1 MKANLPEEH
10 YLPYPKT
17 FLLWNVKTWF
27 VSVGIFEY
35 LHGSTCTDISVFENQ
50 IELMSTS
57 VCQFPTPLFLF
68 SDTFRDLLGF
78 SWTFHAFHVPHN
90 ITVVLD
96 LENYC
101 LCAAFC
107 SLADSICV
115 RKTPYFI
122 LLFFSGYRWL
132 IRQSPFYLFLL
143 PAFSSALVAVFAFC
157 WRGIKGEGTSFIKS
171 PTTLNRSPSTQ
182 VSPQVLQRSSNCNVK
197 HKWRL
202 IKLNLIA

>member
-1 MKANLPEEH
+1 MLLKEVALVKQKINFQANF
-10 YLPYPKT
+10 
-17 FLLWNVKTWF
+17 FLLFFCCCSF
-27 VSVGIFEY
+27 VCFSLV
-35 LHGSTCTDISVFENQ
+35 
-50 IELMSTS
+50 
-57 VCQFPTPLFLF
+57 PPFLF

-78 SWTFHAFHVPHN
+78 SWTLHAFHVPHN
-90 ITVVLD
+90 ITVVPGSGKL
-96 LENYC
+96 LFVCCLLFSGWQHLCEENT
-101 LCAAFC
+101 LF
-107 SLADSICV
+107 
-115 RKTPYFI
+115 YFI

-143 PAFSSALVAVFAFC
+143 PAFSSALVAVFAFW
-157 WRGIKGEGTSFIKS
+157 WRGFKGEGTSFIKS

>member
-1 MKANLPEEH
+1 MLLKEVALVKQKINFQANFLFFFIFVVHLFVFPQSHPFYFQTHSEIYWGFLEH
-10 YLPYPKT
+10 LTHFT
-17 FLLWNVKTWF
+17 FL
-27 VSVGIFEY
+27 I
-35 LHGSTCTDISVFENQ
+35 
-50 IELMSTS
+50 TS
-57 VCQFPTPLFLF
+57 
-68 SDTFRDLLGF
+68 LL
-78 SWTFHAFHVPHN
+78 S
-90 ITVVLD
+90 LD